1 MRLKRILKD
10 KSGIAVENAVLFML
24 LIFML
29 CTLLTSLTLTGHYQ
43 TIIEKNDFLRN
54 NELDQIGEDF
64 LAGIKTE
71 EALTNNYE
79 EYEYEISGN
88 SLTVWRK
95 DDADKEV
102 VLYVEA
108 ELDLHGDLI
117 VRKWR
122 YSADLPTY

>member
-1 MRLKRILKD
+1 MRLKRILTD

-29 CTLLTSLTLTGHYQ
+29 CTLLASLTLTGHYQ